1 MFNKANFDSEENEA
15 HDEESWLL
23 TYADTITNLMG
34 FFALLL
40 GLSVM
45 DASKFKQ
52 FTNAVKEQMTNEEV
66 SNSME
71 DLRKQLDSVFVKQ
84 TAQGVIDINMDR
96 SGIKMVA
103 KNASFFNSGEAS
115 LLTDGRAIVET
126 VTKKIKGIPDQF
138 SIDVEGHT
146 DDVPIK
152 NERFPSNWELSSAR
166 ASNVVKYMVNAG
178 IDPTSIKASA
188 FSDTRPAVPNK
199 NPDGTPNRKN
209 QAANRRIVIRIYY

>member
-1 MFNKANFDSEENEA
+1 MFNKANFDTEENEA

-45 DASKFKQ
+45 DVSKFKQ
-52 FTNAVKEQMTNEEV
+52 FTNSVKEQMTNEEV

-96 SGIKMVA
+96 TGIKMVA
-103 KNASFFNSGEAS
+103 KNASFFNYGEAS

-126 VTKKIKGIPDQF
+126 VTKKIKGIPDHF

-146 DDVPIK
+146 DNVPIK

-188 FSDTRPAVPNK
+188 FADTRPAVPNK

>member
-1 MFNKANFDSEENEA
+1 MFNKANFDTEENEA

-45 DASKFKQ
+45 DVSKFKQ
-52 FTNAVKEQMTNEEV
+52 FTNSVKEQMTNEEV

-96 SGIKMVA
+96 TGIKMVA
-103 KNASFFNSGEAS
+103 KNASFFNSGEAN
-115 LLTDGRAIVET
+115 LLTAGRAIVET
-126 VTKKIKGIPDQF
+126 VTKKIKGIPDHF

-146 DDVPIK
+146 DNVPIK

-188 FSDTRPAVPNK
+188 FADTRPAVPNK

>member
-1 MFNKANFDSEENEA
+1 MFNKANFDTEENEA

-40 GLSVM
+40 GLSVI
-45 DASKFKQ
+45 DVSKFKQ
-52 FTNAVKEQMTNEEV
+52 FTNSVKEQMTNEEV

-96 SGIKMVA
+96 TGIKMVA
-103 KNASFFNSGEAS
+103 KNASFFNSGEAN

-126 VTKKIKGIPDQF
+126 VTKKIKGIPDHF

>member
-1 MFNKANFDSEENEA
+1 MFNKANFDTDENEA

-45 DASKFKQ
+45 DQSKFKQ
-52 FTNAVKEQMTNEEV
+52 FTNSVKEQMTNEEV

-96 SGIKMVA
+96 TGIKMVA

-115 LLTDGRAIVET
+115 LLTDGKAIVET

-166 ASNVVKYMVNAG
+166 ASNVVKYMVNTG

-188 FSDTRPAVPNK
+188 FADTRPALPNK